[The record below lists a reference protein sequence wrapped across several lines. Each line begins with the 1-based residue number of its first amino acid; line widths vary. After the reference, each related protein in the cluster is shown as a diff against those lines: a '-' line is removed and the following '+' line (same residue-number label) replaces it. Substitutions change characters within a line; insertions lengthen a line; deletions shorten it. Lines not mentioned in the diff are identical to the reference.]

1 MPASRLLSRL
11 AVAAC
16 IVASGLMAVA
26 SPASATAEDPLLWSG
41 TVRTLTGVAAGANV
55 VAYARPPAR
64 LLGVDGPALV
74 PLGHATTD
82 AKGRFALRTVPTAA
96 MTALADDAG
105 NPVEV
110 SGDEAIVRRWTA
122 GVHW

>member
-96 MTALADDAG
+96 
-105 NPVEV
+105 
-110 SGDEAIVRRWTA
+110 IVAHRHCVRS
-122 GVHW
+122 HPYHEREPNL